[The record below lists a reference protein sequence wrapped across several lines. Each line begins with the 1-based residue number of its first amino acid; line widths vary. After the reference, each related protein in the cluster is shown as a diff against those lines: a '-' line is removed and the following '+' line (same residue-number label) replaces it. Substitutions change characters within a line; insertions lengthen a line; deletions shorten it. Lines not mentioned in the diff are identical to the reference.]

1 MMAMLIAGILPLLF
15 ISGCSTPAPRSSG
28 PSPEELGPVISEA
41 RGEIINVRDVMI
53 TPTASTGAAARGTS
67 SRMGTAAVMGAITGS
82 PVPLVRGVSS
92 VMIDA
97 GRGRLDNRM
106 GEEITVRLKNGN
118 TVMVVQERSDP
129 PMSLGEEVI
138 VVTHGIAG
146 RSEKIRVTREPDDPS
161 APIGARRL

>member
-1 MMAMLIAGILPLLF
+1 MTVLLIAGLWSLLF
-15 ISGCSTPAPRSSG
+15 AAGCSTPAASSAG

-82 PVPLVRGVSS
+82 PVPLVRSVSS

-118 TVMVVQERSDP
+118 TVMMVQERSDP

-138 VVTHGIAG
+138 VVTRG
-146 RSEKIRVTREPDDPS
+146 RPGSSEKIHVTREPDDPS